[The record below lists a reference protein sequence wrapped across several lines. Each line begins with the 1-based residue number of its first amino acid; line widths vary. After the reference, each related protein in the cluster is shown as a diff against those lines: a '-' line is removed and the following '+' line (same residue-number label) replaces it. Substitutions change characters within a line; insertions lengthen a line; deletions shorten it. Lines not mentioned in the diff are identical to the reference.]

1 MRTRPGS
8 GIVSN
13 RRRHE
18 AKRSLG
24 QNFLVSKETAGRI
37 VEEAQVGPE
46 GLVFEIGPG
55 RGALTLPLAG
65 TGAHVVAFEIDR
77 SLFGE
82 LQERF
87 RGSERMEILHRDI
100 RGVELDGEA
109 EERGYETFTLLGNIP
124 YNLTST
130 ILLDLPGWRRCRA
143 ALLMIQRE
151 VGERVIA
158 PPGVRECGI
167 LSVFMQSYMD
177 IEKVLRVRPGSFCP
191 RPRVESVV
199 LRFTPKA
206 AGEGPGERE
215 QFLQFLKGAFSQRRK
230 KLGSIFRD
238 VFGMGDAGN
247 LSRLEK
253 ISGASMDNRPE
264 DLSLGQ
270 WKRLFETIRHGPGS

>member
-1 MRTRPGS
+1 
-8 GIVSN
+8 VSN

-18 AKRSLG
+18 AKKSLG
-24 QNFLVSKETAGRI
+24 QNFLVSRETAARI
-37 VEEAQVGPE
+37 VEEARVGPE

-77 SLFGE
+77 SLVDE
-82 LQERF
+82 LRDRF

-130 ILLDLPGWRRCRA
+130 ILLELPGLNRCRA

-151 VGERVIA
+151 VGERVLA

-167 LSVFMQSYMD
+167 LSVYMQSYMT
-177 IEKVLRVRPGSFCP
+177 IEKVLRVRPGSFNP

-206 AGEGPGERE
+206 AMEGPVERGE
-215 QFLQFLKGAFSQRRK
+215 FLEFLKGAFSQRRK
-230 KLGSIFRD
+230 KLGSVFRD

-247 LSRLEK
+247 LSRLGRV
-253 ISGASMDNRPE
+253 SGVSMDDRPE
-264 DLSLGQ
+264 NLSLGQ
-270 WKRLFETIRHGPGS
+270 WKRLFEAMRQGPGS